1 MVYTSYSYSV
11 LSAAL
16 HALSTLLGSRR
27 VEFPSLS
34 QLFSTA
40 TPPSPRST
48 EQAAGESCVCTHS
61 DDVSF
66 RVQSEV
72 KFKKLK
78 TFSILV
84 INLLVCLFAQEK
96 GRCE

>member
-1 MVYTSYSYSV
+1 MVYNSYSYSV

-16 HALSTLLGSRR
+16 HALSTLLGQQEGGVPIPVPALLYSHPR
-27 VEFPSLS
+27 
-34 QLFSTA
+34 
-40 TPPSPRST
+40 PRST